1 MKYSRIRLYYSRDI
15 SSSHLYWPFS
25 TGTEFLNDKTLWIC
39 HPALRLYRPLR
50 GARGN
55 ICALRPEQIALLR
68 HFPWHPQP
76 HLFANISDCVSFVQD
91 GSNEKNKFDMERKS
105 CDPGQAQALETWH
118 KSTQC
123 SRATQ
128 HHRIW
133 FFSQYSWHLED
144 ELGPTGFI
152 FQSLWS
158 GPGVDD
164 ITGFYCISFL
174 DYHMVSSLHR
184 LEAAPFK
191 RFEGASAIFG

>member
-1 MKYSRIRLYYSRDI
+1 MWWKIFESTVESGYIIHGIYHPATYIGHFRLE
-15 SSSHLYWPFS
+15 PN
-25 TGTEFLNDKTLWIC
+25 FLNDKTLWIC

-118 KSTQC
+118 KPTQC
-123 SRATQ
+123 RRATQ
-128 HHRIW
+128 NHRIW
-133 FFSQYSWHLED
+133 LFSQYSWHLED
-144 ELGPTGFI
+144 ELAPIGFYHPAAYI
-152 FQSLWS
+152 TLVRS
-158 GPGVDD
+158 GVGD
-164 ITGFYCISFL
+164 ITEFYCKKKITI
-174 DYHMVSSLHR
+174 MT
-184 LEAAPFK
+184 
-191 RFEGASAIFG
+191 